1 MAIEAHDRRCLRLA
15 GIAGIIG
22 AICWTIG
29 DAAIVGENAQPENY
43 PLLLIRYADRIDFGG
58 LFAMLPASEPRLAF
72 GALIADLAIPLY
84 LIGSWHLF
92 QAARPA
98 GPLMSWAIFAL
109 LVCGNAY
116 SPLGHAAFY
125 FVGMLYKTIPAVPEA
140 AHPALLDLGNRFHQV
155 LLIAWVAAVG
165 CLALA
170 LLLLGLAIAFGR
182 TLYPR
187 WAALVLNPVTLVL
200 VGMAVPYLTPQPLRT
215 WLAGAAFN
223 IGWVVAYGL
232 STALL
237 WRAKPTPSAQRVP
250 A

>member
-1 MAIEAHDRRCLRLA
+1 MIIGENHRRKLRLA

-22 AICWTIG
+22 AICWTLG
-29 DAAIVGENAQPENY
+29 DMAIVGENARPQDY

-98 GPLMSWAIFAL
+98 GSLAAWAIFAL

-140 AHPALLDLGNRFHQV
+140 AHPALLDLGNRLHRV

-170 LLLLGLAIAFGR
+170 LLLLGLVIAFGR

-187 WAALVLNPVTLVL
+187 WAALVLNPVSLVL
-200 VGMAVPYLTPQPLRT
+200 VGMAVPYLTPEPVRT
-215 WLAGAAFN
+215 WLGGAGFN
-223 IGWVVAYGL
+223 IGWLVAYSL
-232 STALL
+232 STAVL
-237 WRAKPTPSAQRVP
+237 WRARPVPSSSTV
-250 A
+250 